1 MQNKGKLAALLSSV
15 IAVLLILV
23 CAFYLSFTIV
33 NSNYETA
40 ATDYAHV
47 QSQGKENQDQAYN
60 DAYKHYMDSI
70 GQQKV
75 YLGYTLDEVR
85 KWGVNLG
92 LDLKGGMNV
101 TLQVDMPDMMRQL
114 ANVKNDSNFEKALTA
129 TSAFMDKEPNADY
142 LQHFLAEYA
151 KVCPN
156 ADLTVVFSPVVK
168 ENKPDVARSQLR
180 AEIRDMVNTSATQ
193 TLRKRID
200 QFGVVS
206 PNIQVLE
213 GKDGQILLESPASRT
228 TNAYANYSNARPT
241 LSSTSHILP
250 AKSLPT
256 STPLHKPPSRTASKT
271 PQHSHKYLPQARV

>member
-156 ADLTVVFSPVVK
+156 ADLISILFSPHSSFQ
-168 ENKPDVARSQLR
+168 PCSQRKQAGRGTLATTR
-180 AEIRDMVNTSATQ
+180 RNT
-193 TLRKRID
+193 RH
-200 QFGVVS
+200 
-206 PNIQVLE
+206 
-213 GKDGQILLESPASRT
+213 GQHLGHANPAQ
-228 TNAYANYSNARPT
+228 AYRPVRRCIAQHP
-241 LSSTSHILP
+241 ST
-250 AKSLPT
+250 
-256 STPLHKPPSRTASKT
+256 
-271 PQHSHKYLPQARV
+271 